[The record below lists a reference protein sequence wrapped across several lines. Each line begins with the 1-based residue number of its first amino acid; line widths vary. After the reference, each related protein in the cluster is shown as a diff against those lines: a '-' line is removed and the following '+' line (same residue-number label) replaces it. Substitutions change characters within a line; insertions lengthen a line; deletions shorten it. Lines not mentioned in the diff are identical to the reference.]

1 MGKQLCY
8 TYARHVSQIYHTCGF
23 LLSLLFCCVFCCI
36 VFCCIAFCCA
46 VGCCNLKRFILA
58 LASILMS
65 VSTILL
71 SSNEIIMIK
80 MHLDCF
86 VIWLVIVVG
95 TFHWAKG
102 STWTGNPA
110 LDHLKHN
117 SQNCWFLLLN
127 LMRLSFDAFI
137 DQHHWDDN
145 RHHHEIFLSSHESSE
160 TSVSAL
166 AALAVASI
174 MGQHHHTNT
183 TDIKEGENIK
193 MAI

>member
-1 MGKQLCY
+1 
-8 TYARHVSQIYHTCGF
+8 
-23 LLSLLFCCVFCCI
+23 
-36 VFCCIAFCCA
+36 
-46 VGCCNLKRFILA
+46 
-58 LASILMS
+58 MS
-65 VSTILL
+65 VSTMLL

-80 MHLDCF
+80 RHLDCF

-110 LDHLKHN
+110 LDHLKHY

-127 LMRLSFDAFI
+127 LMRLSLDAFI

-193 MAI
+193 MALQGGWGGAKTKLALFFSGSRFPVQRTTNYFPRTVPHSMSTKETLMKNKLCFCC